1 MTETIMGQD
10 TSNLLTIT
18 DHAREGK
25 VSFFVVIC
33 ILLFVYAIYNMAV
46 IIWSQKKIELLA
58 SYKQELYKL
67 KKMREKK
74 TPVSSSNTSPTPRI
88 KKNVEIS
95 EKSSNPSQKDVD
107 DAMETLNYFHRKKYL
122 KG

>member
-1 MTETIMGQD
+1 MKETIMGQS
-10 TSNLLTIT
+10 TSELLTIS
-18 DHAREGK
+18 DHSKEGK

-46 IIWSQKKIELLA
+46 IIWSQKKIELLL
-58 SYKQELYKL
+58 SYKQDLYKL

-74 TPVSSSNTSPTPRI
+74 TPISSSSQKPTPRTN
-88 KKNVEIS
+88 KKVEIR
-95 EKSSNPSQKDVD
+95 EKTSDPSQQDVEK
-107 DAMETLNYFHRKKYL
+107 AMETLNYFHKKKYL